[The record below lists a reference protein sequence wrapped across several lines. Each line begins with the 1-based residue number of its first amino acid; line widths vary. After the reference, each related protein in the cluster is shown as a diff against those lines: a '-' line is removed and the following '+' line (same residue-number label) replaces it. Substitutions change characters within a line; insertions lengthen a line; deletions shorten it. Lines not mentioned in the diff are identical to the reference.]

1 MSLNGNRVLA
11 SIESNTAA
19 GNTLLTEIQN
29 QQTGADDVIFR
40 LDESALPVY
49 RTFALTSTRLI
60 VDNTQFWANEYGIP
74 TSGSSLN
81 ITFPSVAATVGV
93 ASTSADDTVP
103 TGPGSIA
110 ILLEGLDTDFLEIS
124 EVVNLTGQTKASSL
138 LEYIA
143 INNATVVAVGSTG
156 WNVGTIYIG
165 DDTQT
170 FTAGVPQTS
179 VYRTI
184 GVDALDGKGIN
195 GSNISTY
202 TIPAGFTA
210 CPVNFKED
218 TDATPTKPI
227 LIRGIV
233 QPFFFGAYIGEI
245 TIGNLVFNG
254 SQEFTFQGFANLPEK
269 SRVIIRSRAKTATAV
284 DLSILYWE
292 WIMKRNGA

>member
-1 MSLNGNRVLA
+1 MPLQLRGGTGGIISAISTGNASL
-11 SIESNTAA
+11 TQ
-19 GNTLLTEIQN
+19 IQN
-29 QQTGADDVIFR
+29 QQSGADDVIFR
-40 LDESALPVY
+40 LDESASPVY

-60 VDNTQFWANEYGIP
+60 VDNSQFWANEYGIP
-74 TSGSSLN
+74 TSGSALD

-93 ASTSADDTVP
+93 ASTSTNDTVP
-103 TGPGSIA
+103 TGPGAIA
-110 ILLEGLDTDFLEIS
+110 VLIEGLDTNFVEIS

-156 WNVGTIYIG
+156 WNEGTIYIG

-170 FTAGVPQTS
+170 FTLGIPQTS

-195 GSNISTY
+195 GANISTY

-218 TDATPTKPI
+218 TDATTTKPI

-269 SRVIIRSRAKTATAV
+269 SRIIIRSRAKSATAV